1 MTGAARQNGPVRRR
15 RNDAEQHLHFKLKSL
30 NDVVCASQ
38 QQVPGRG
45 LGAGGWKPTGSPPPG
60 PRSDGPPSPRMEPS
74 KKLDAAGTLPANP
87 PLKLHPE
94 RGAGPAVLV
103 PEQGGY
109 KERFVKA
116 VEDKYKCEKCRLV
129 LCSPK
134 QTECGHRFC
143 ETCMGAL
150 LRCVWLEGLGPAA
163 VSGQPSPTPP
173 ARSLPWG
180 PCPLSAGPSFA
191 GGAHILGRSHAVH
204 RRWWGPSGRSRR
216 IGDVQHVRDVGGRSS
231 VRRGRPGA
239 ECQGAHSSPQGHV
252 VVN

>member
-1 MTGAARQNGPVRRR
+1 
-15 RNDAEQHLHFKLKSL
+15 
-30 NDVVCASQ
+30 
-38 QQVPGRG
+38 
-45 LGAGGWKPTGSPPPG
+45 
-60 PRSDGPPSPRMEPS
+60 MEPS
-74 KKLDAAGTLPANP
+74 KKLDAAGALPANP

-163 VSGQPSPTPP
+163 DLGRPPNSPRKVFP
-173 ARSLPWG
+173 LG
-180 PCPLSAGPSFA
+180 PLSPVCLAQFCW
-191 GGAHILGRSHAVH
+191 R
-204 RRWWGPSGRSRR
+204 RSRSGEEPPR
-216 IGDVQHVRDVGGRSS
+216 PPTMVGPFRAIPQDRGCAASS
-231 VRRGRPGA
+231 GCGGQVLGKDRTPW
-239 ECQGAHSSPQGHV
+239 S
-252 VVN
+252 

>member
-1 MTGAARQNGPVRRR
+1 
-15 RNDAEQHLHFKLKSL
+15 
-30 NDVVCASQ
+30 
-38 QQVPGRG
+38 
-45 LGAGGWKPTGSPPPG
+45 
-60 PRSDGPPSPRMEPS
+60 MEPS
-74 KKLDAAGTLPANP
+74 KKLDAAGALPANP

-163 VSGQPSPTPP
+163 DLGRPPNSP
-173 ARSLPWG
+173 ARSFPWG
-180 PCPLSAGPSFA
+180 PCPLSAWPSFA
-191 GGAHILGRSHAVH
+191 GGAHVLGRSHPVH
-204 RRWWGPSGRSRR
+204 QRWWGPSGRSPR
-216 IGDVQHVRDVGGRSS
+216 IGDVQPVRDVGGRSS
-231 VRRGRPGA
+231 VRTGRPGA
-239 ECQGAHSSPQGHV
+239 ECQGVRSSPRGHV

>member
-1 MTGAARQNGPVRRR
+1 MLGWEARREPWTAARAHAPTPRR
-15 RNDAEQHLHFKLKSL
+15 
-30 NDVVCASQ
+30 
-38 QQVPGRG
+38 
-45 LGAGGWKPTGSPPPG
+45 

-74 KKLDAAGTLPANP
+74 KKLDSAGALPANP

-150 LRCVWLEGLGPAA
+150 LRWVPQARVPLPSAPHEASPLGPLSPVFGAQFCWRRSRSGEEPPRPPMVVVPFGVSPRIGGVKGLGM
-163 VSGQPSPTPP
+163 
-173 ARSLPWG
+173 WG
-180 PCPLSAGPSFA
+180 AGP
-191 GGAHILGRSHAVH
+191 R
-204 RRWWGPSGRSRR
+204 
-216 IGDVQHVRDVGGRSS
+216 
-231 VRRGRPGA
+231 
-239 ECQGAHSSPQGHV
+239 
-252 VVN
+252 